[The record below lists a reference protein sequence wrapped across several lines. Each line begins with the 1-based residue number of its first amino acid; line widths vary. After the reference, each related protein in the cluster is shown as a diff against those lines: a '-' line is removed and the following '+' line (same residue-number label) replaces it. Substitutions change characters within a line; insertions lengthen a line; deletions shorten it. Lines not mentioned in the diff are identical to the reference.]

1 MTEFGAVLL
10 STFAQKRIFTR
21 GKNRSLPTV
30 IKQFLHIYKKERK
43 LVFEGDKL
51 LGVGPTETCENIY
64 P

>member
-1 MTEFGAVLL
+1 MTEFGAVLI
-10 STFAQKRIFTR
+10 STFAQKRFFTR

-30 IKQFLHIYKKERK
+30 IIHFSPIYNKERK

-51 LGVGPTETCENIY
+51 LELGPTETCDNIY